1 MAWTLAKILPALAAC
16 LYTPHP
22 FQRNRR
28 LERTNEGSKEEGKGH
43 KKI

>member
-1 MAWTLAKILPALAAC
+1 MAWTLAKILPLLAAY

-22 FQRNRR
+22 FQKNRR
-28 LERTNEGSKEEGKGH
+28 LQRTNEESKEEEKGH